1 MLPRK
6 PYFLRAMHQWIVDSG
21 STPYIVVDVNVE
33 GVEIPPGY
41 AQDGKLVLNISY
53 EATNRLELGAECV
66 EFDAR
71 FGGVS
76 RHVRVP
82 MAAVLAV
89 YAHES
94 GQGMLFDAEGD
105 PEINTTAGAAHGDGS
120 SKPGP
125 GGRKKPTL
133 KVIK

>member
-21 STPYIVVDVNVE
+21 STPYIVVDANQE

-53 EATNRLELGAECV
+53 EATHNLQLGAESV

-76 RHVRVP
+76 RHVMVP
-82 MAAVLAV
+82 MAAILAV

-94 GQGMLFDAEGD
+94 GQGMLFDADDTAEDAAPGD
-105 PEINTTAGAAHGDGS
+105 TP
-120 SKPGP
+120 KPG
-125 GGRKKPTL
+125 GKKPTL

>member
-21 STPYIVVDVNVE
+21 STPYMVVDAGVA

-53 EATNRLELGAECV
+53 EATSALDLGAEFV
-66 EFDAR
+66 SFDAR

-94 GQGMLFDAEGD
+94 GQGMLFDAEGE
-105 PEINTTAGAAHGDGS
+105 PEMGAAGDTKPGGGDGP
-120 SKPGP
+120 KPG
-125 GGRKKPTL
+125 GKKPNL

>member
-21 STPYIVVDVNVE
+21 STPYMVVDVNVE

-41 AQDGKLVLNISY
+41 AQDGKLVLNVSY
-53 EATNRLELGAECV
+53 EATSALDLGAEFV
-66 EFDAR
+66 SFNAR

-76 RHVRVP
+76 RRIQVP
-82 MAAVLAV
+82 MAAILAV

-94 GQGMLFDAEGD
+94 GQGMLFDAED
-105 PEINTTAGAAHGDGS
+105 SPEDAAPGSGGDGP
-120 SKPGP
+120 KPPAG
-125 GGRKKPTL
+125 KKPTL

>member
-21 STPYIVVDVNVE
+21 STPYIVVDVSVA
-33 GVEIPPGY
+33 GVDIPPGY

-53 EATNRLELGAECV
+53 AATHNLELGAETV

-71 FGGVS
+71 FGGAS

-82 MAAVLAV
+82 MGAVLAV

-94 GQGMLFDAEGD
+94 GQGMLFDAEGE
-105 PEINTTAGAAHGDGS
+105 PEEATPDDGPKS
-120 SKPGP
+120 
-125 GGRKKPTL
+125 GGVGSKKPTL

>member
-33 GVEIPPGY
+33 GVEIPAGY
-41 AQDGKLVLNISY
+41 AQEGKLVLNISY
-53 EATNRLELGAECV
+53 EATHHLELGAEHV
-66 EFDAR
+66 EFNAR

-76 RHVRVP
+76 RQVRVP
-82 MAAVLAV
+82 MAAILAV

-105 PEINTTAGAAHGDGS
+105 PEINPGNEAAPDGDN

-125 GGRKKPTL
+125 GSGKKPSL

>member
-1 MLPRK
+1 MLSRK

-21 STPYIVVDVNVE
+21 STPYMVVDVNAG

-53 EATNRLELGAECV
+53 EATNALELGPESV
-66 EFDAR
+66 SFDAR

-76 RHVRVP
+76 RQVRVP
-82 MAAVLAV
+82 MAAILAV

-105 PEINTTAGAAHGDGS
+105 PQTAGPAGTLPEGDGGP
-120 SKPGP
+120 KPTP
-125 GGRKKPTL
+125 GKKPTL

>member
-1 MLPRK
+1 
-6 PYFLRAMHQWIVDSG
+6 MHQWIVDSG
-21 STPYIVVDVNVE
+21 STPYMVVDVNAADVQ
-33 GVEIPPGY
+33 IPPGY

-53 EATNRLELGAECV
+53 EATSGLDLSAEAV

-82 MAAVLAV
+82 MAAILAV

-94 GQGMLFDAEGD
+94 GQGMLFDAED
-105 PEINTTAGAAHGDGS
+105 TPEDAAPTSGGDGP
-120 SKPGP
+120 KPAP
-125 GGRKKPTL
+125 GKKPTL

>member
-21 STPYIVVDVNVE
+21 STPYVVVDVNME

-53 EATNRLELGAECV
+53 EATSALDLGAESV
-66 EFDAR
+66 SFDAR

-94 GQGMLFDAEGD
+94 GQGMLFDAEG
-105 PEINTTAGAAHGDGS
+105 ESETAGPASAPDGP
-120 SKPGP
+120 KTGGEGP
-125 GGRKKPTL
+125 GKKPTL

>member
-6 PYFLRAMHQWIVDSG
+6 PYFLRAMHQWIVDSD
-21 STPYIVVDVNVE
+21 STPYLVVDVNVA

-41 AQDGKLVLNISY
+41 AQDGKLVLNVSY
-53 EATNRLELGAECV
+53 SATDSLKIGSEHV
-66 EFDAR
+66 EFNAR

-82 MAAVLAV
+82 MAAILAI
-89 YAHES
+89 YAHET
-94 GQGMLFDAEGD
+94 GQGMLFDAEDGAESGV
-105 PEINTTAGAAHGDGS
+105 PEDAPKPGGDG
-120 SKPGP
+120 G
-125 GGRKKPTL
+125 KKPSL

>member
-21 STPYIVVDVNVE
+21 STPYMVVDVNAV

-53 EATNRLELGAECV
+53 EATNGLDLGAEAV
-66 EFDAR
+66 QFDAR

-82 MAAVLAV
+82 MAAILAV

-94 GQGMLFDAEGD
+94 GQGMLFDAEGEPQD
-105 PEINTTAGAAHGDGS
+105 GEPGGAVPGGDGP
-120 SKPGP
+120 KPG
-125 GGRKKPTL
+125 KKPTL

>member
-1 MLPRK
+1 MLSRK

-21 STPYIVVDVNVE
+21 STPYMVVDVNAG

-53 EATNRLELGAECV
+53 EATNALELGPEFV
-66 EFDAR
+66 SFDAR

-82 MAAVLAV
+82 MPAILAV

-105 PEINTTAGAAHGDGS
+105 PQTAGPAGTLPEGDGP
-120 SKPGP
+120 KPGS
-125 GGRKKPTL
+125 KKPTL

>member
-1 MLPRK
+1 
-6 PYFLRAMHQWIVDSG
+6 MHQWIVDSD
-21 STPYIVVDVNVE
+21 STPYLVVDANVA

-41 AQDGKLVLNISY
+41 AQDGKLVLNVSY
-53 EATNRLELGAECV
+53 AATDGLQIGSEHV
-66 EFDAR
+66 EFNAR

-89 YAHES
+89 YAHET
-94 GQGMLFDAEGD
+94 GQGMLFDAEDGAESGVPGD
-105 PEINTTAGAAHGDGS
+105 APTKPGGDG
-120 SKPGP
+120 G
-125 GGRKKPTL
+125 KKPTL

>member
-1 MLPRK
+1 
-6 PYFLRAMHQWIVDSG
+6 MHQWIVDSG
-21 STPYIVVDVNVE
+21 STPYMVVDVGVA

-53 EATNRLELGAECV
+53 EATSALDLGAEYV

-82 MAAVLAV
+82 MAAILAV

-94 GQGMLFDAEGD
+94 GQGMLFDAEGE
-105 PEINTTAGAAHGDGS
+105 PEMGAAEDTRPGGGGDGGP
-120 SKPGP
+120 KPG
-125 GGRKKPTL
+125 GKKPTL
-133 KVIK
+133 KVVK

>member
-6 PYFLRAMHQWIVDSG
+6 PYFLRAMHQWIVDSD
-21 STPYIVVDVNVE
+21 STPYLVVDANVA

-41 AQDGKLVLNISY
+41 AQDGKLVLNVSY
-53 EATNRLELGAECV
+53 SATDGLDIGSEHI
-66 EFDAR
+66 EFNAR

-82 MAAVLAV
+82 MVAVLAI

-94 GQGMLFDAEGD
+94 GQGMLFDAEDGA
-105 PEINTTAGAAHGDGS
+105 ENTL
-120 SKPGP
+120 P
-125 GGRKKPTL
+125 GGSPKPAGESAGKKPTL

>member
-21 STPYIVVDVNVE
+21 STPYMVVDVNIE

-41 AQDGKLVLNISY
+41 AQDGKLVLNVSY
-53 EATNRLELGAECV
+53 EATSALDLGAEFV
-66 EFDAR
+66 SFDAR

-76 RHVRVP
+76 RRIRVP
-82 MAAVLAV
+82 MAAILAV

-94 GQGMLFDAEGD
+94 GQGMLFDAED
-105 PEINTTAGAAHGDGS
+105 SPEDAA
-120 SKPGP
+120 P
-125 GGRKKPTL
+125 GGGGGDAPKPTPGKKPTL